1 MEGTCFESDWAAVA
15 AGTSALRALLG
26 RLHQAGS
33 DRLGPMFAELDEL
46 KMLTEAAQV
55 GVLDQGLSR
64 GDVRASDAASSA
76 GWVRQWGPSYRA
88 GGAAALVRV
97 AEGVAKPCH
106 GVLREA
112 VLGARVP
119 VRNAAVALGEMDKL
133 LHRLTPACAETVL
146 GGFVA
151 IAESDGPREIR
162 ALRPRVI
169 AKYGRLAEFQ
179 RREDQLKHGRS
190 LSQPYDDDGMAGV
203 PAAAGPRRPGGAGGD
218 PRPAG
223 RTAAL
228 HRARVGPAHQRPA
241 PGGRAGRGLPP
252 RRRRRRVRPGHRQ
265 GRGRGHDGLPGPAR
279 AHRCRGR
286 R

>member
-1 MEGTCFESDWAAVA
+1 
-15 AGTSALRALLG
+15 
-26 RLHQAGS
+26 
-33 DRLGPMFAELDEL
+33 MFAELDEL

-97 AEGVAKPCH
+97 AEGVAKPCN

-190 LSQPYDDDGMAGV
+190 LSQPYADDGMAEYRLRLDPEGRAV
-203 PAAAGPRRPGGAGGD
+203 LEAILGPLAAPQPS
-218 PRPAG
+218 
-223 RTAAL
+223 

-241 PGGRAGRGLPP
+241 PGGCPGRGLPA
-252 RRRRRRVRPGHRQ
+252 RRGRGRVRADHRQ
-265 GRGRGHDGLPGPAR
+265 GGGGGHDGLPGPAR
-279 AHRCRGR
+279 AAPAPGR